1 MCNCSHHCDLSQSQT
16 KSQLRMITG
25 KQHVIIAGKTLLLVE
40 EDFARKC
47 HHLKDSLVQN
57 HDDSLHRS
65 PGCALEIQKR
75 KVPAAM
81 CAIEKGKNRSGRLC
95 PLFKQSHS
103 GGKENLLMV
112 VCVCVWGGEVVPGEE
127 GIRERRSF
135 SQLPSLR
142 PKIWGAFLVTASP
155 AIRSRLSLFYLSPS
169 THAASHLPH
178 ICTRIPLH
186 TLCAAL
192 IYS

>member
-1 MCNCSHHCDLSQSQT
+1 
-16 KSQLRMITG
+16 MITG

-81 CAIEKGKNRSGRLC
+81 CVIEKGKNRSGRLC

-112 VCVCVWGGEVVPGEE
+112 VCVFGGG
-127 GIRERRSF
+127 GGRWYQGKR
-135 SQLPSLR
+135 
-142 PKIWGAFLVTASP
+142 G
-155 AIRSRLSLFYLSPS
+155 
-169 THAASHLPH
+169 
-178 ICTRIPLH
+178 
-186 TLCAAL
+186 
-192 IYS
+192 